1 MGLDHVNVTDFTKDG
16 QCSNCGQCCSSV
28 LPLSAREVERI
39 HAYCRTHKVKEQHRH
54 GLQGIDL
61 SCPFRDEAGRRC
73 LIYAVRPDI
82 CRAFLC
88 NQSPEDIR
96 RQKRLFHESRGLVFM
111 RGEFFG
117 NTADVD
123 AFSEAF
129 RTFAAQLGQK

>member
-1 MGLDHVNVTDFTKDG
+1 MELEHVNVTDFTTNG
-16 QCSNCGQCCSSV
+16 RCSGCGQCCSSV
-28 LPLSAREVERI
+28 LPLSRREVERI

-54 GLQGIDL
+54 GPQGIDL

-82 CRAFLC
+82 CREFQC
-88 NQSPEDIR
+88 NQPFEEIKTR
-96 RQKRLFHESRGLVFM
+96 KWRFHATRPLVFM

-123 AFSEAF
+123 AFSGAF
-129 RTFAAQLGQK
+129 RAFAAELGKK